1 MSLQLMRG
9 MNLSGLK
16 SGPLIC
22 MLMWFGVARVGGEAD
37 SPVRFRL
44 SIKRAEIIVL
54 IPESEPVRV
63 DKRSVSRDSPA
74 SKGHLTQVVERALE
88 TSAEGAAGIGLSK
101 DKFGGGAKL
110 EVTAKAQQQTN
121 SKLELTTAVELMIVV
136 QSQTAD
142 GHYRWT
148 VESPRSSVLVG
159 RPWDANKQPRL
170 KLVDKRKDRSK
181 GIPPTVRVEVRCR
194 REDLNRESRN
204 KGRGIVG
211 FGEAKGRIPKPPS
224 GSGIVHQ
231 RQAARGRS
239 RSTQH

>member
-1 MSLQLMRG
+1 MVNNSKNRRRAFADVVTIDAWHE
-9 MNLSGLK
+9 SF
-16 SGPLIC
+16 GPEVGTADLHADVV
-22 MLMWFGVARVGGEAD
+22 FGVARVSGETD

-63 DKRSVSRDSPA
+63 DKRSPA
-74 SKGHLTQVVERALE
+74 CKEHLTQVVERAPE
-88 TSAEGAAGIGLSK
+88 QAPRGAAGIGLSK

-110 EVTAKAQQQTN
+110 KVTAKAQQQTN

-142 GHYRWT
+142 GHYPWT

-194 REDLNRESRN
+194 REDLIIENLEI
-204 KGRGIVG
+204 KDEGLW
-211 FGEAKGRIPKPPS
+211 
-224 GSGIVHQ
+224 GSVKRKAGSQ
-231 RQAARGRS
+231 KTA
-239 RSTQH
+239 